1 MENGEIKKNQNKTEN
16 LDNYFCSSI
25 GAHWIK
31 RITLSDKNGDEK
43 MYFQSDEDII
53 IGFDCDKKFYSR
65 NENDYEY
72 FINISLLAENF
83 HITSF
88 EKKISIKELLNKNLS
103 FKIKKFILSQRKYVL
118 TCKIYNNNHI
128 IENELKT
135 EFEVFHVNRNDLNTY
150 DHLGSIISPQVFN
163 YDN

>member
-1 MENGEIKKNQNKTEN
+1 
-16 LDNYFCSSI
+16 
-25 GAHWIK
+25 
-31 RITLSDKNGDEK
+31 

-72 FINISLLAENF
+72 FINISLSAENF

-128 IENELKT
+128 IVNELKT
-135 EFEVFHVNRNDLNTY
+135 EFEVFHVNRNDLNTHE
-150 DHLGSIISPQVFN
+150 HLGS
-163 YDN
+163 